1 MSSTAT
7 FPVPFSGKWRAGHW
21 QAPGYAN
28 KGPLQRLAHLND
40 MLGKAHDHHMA
51 EKANNQP
58 ALDELHTTMNAPPYV
73 CAVWVEEQLAAAAA
87 AAALSK
93 ESKKE
98 ECREEGSSSVTP
110 SSLSEQD
117 ASARPSESSN
127 CKPLFSNLRKPLI
140 PTQAASC
147 ST

>member
-1 MSSTAT
+1 MTTMSSITT
-7 FPVPFSGKWRAGHW
+7 FPVPFSGKWKAGHW
-21 QAPGYAN
+21 QAPGYAG

-51 EKANNQP
+51 EKANNQS
-58 ALDELHTTMNAPPYV
+58 ALDELRTTMNAPPYV

-87 AAALSK
+87 TAAALF

-98 ECREEGSSSVTP
+98 KECREEGVSSMTP
-110 SSLSEQD
+110 
-117 ASARPSESSN
+117 RPSESPN
-127 CKPLFSNLRKPLI
+127 CKSLFSNLWKPLI
-140 PTQAASC
+140 PTQVASC